1 MKQLLLLILFFCC
14 TQFLSKA
21 QSLPDI
27 GEGYYYEIDFI
38 FTGKV
43 KGQTDSVF
51 ALQYTIPITAYK
63 KIRKVLFVDSK
74 RQWAVNA
81 DMSNMNDSLEI
92 VRTKRDVKLIIKKYN
107 KYDFPV
113 LMEAEDH
120 GGKKHDLPLR
130 KKSGAFQSGPQL
142 KDELTRARNMMNRSN

>member
-1 MKQLLLLILFFCC
+1 MRQISLLILLFCC
-14 TQFLSKA
+14 VPFWSKA
-21 QSLPDI
+21 QSTQDI
-27 GEGYYYEIDFI
+27 SEGYYYTIDFV

-51 ALQYTIPITAYK
+51 ALQYTFPIQGYK
-63 KIRKVLFVDSK
+63 KIKKILFVDSK

-81 DMSNMNDSLEI
+81 DISALNDSLEV
-92 VRTKRDVKLIIKKYN
+92 VRNKNEVKFIIRKYD

-113 LMEAEDH
+113 LMRAEDH
-120 GGKKHDLPLR
+120 GGKGHDLHMR

-142 KDELTRARNMMNRSN
+142 NDELRRSRNMINRSN